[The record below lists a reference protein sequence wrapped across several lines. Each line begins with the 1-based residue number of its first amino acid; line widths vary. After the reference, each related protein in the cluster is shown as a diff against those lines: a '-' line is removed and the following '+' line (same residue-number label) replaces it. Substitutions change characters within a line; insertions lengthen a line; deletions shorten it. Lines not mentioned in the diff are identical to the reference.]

1 MTAFFNKFKIPTLLG
16 LGIIILGIVIGI
28 FIIIREQ
35 IFITRATPDIT
46 PKNIIL
52 TNIEDQSLTVS
63 WQTPLEITSF
73 LSFGPTGNE
82 HIAIDDR
89 DENTLQTHTM
99 HYVTF
104 KNLQP
109 NTTYKYRI
117 ISGKLKS
124 EIFEV
129 TTASPA
135 TAQNGQKP
143 VIGSVLEE
151 NEPLNEGI
159 AYLSISGAVTQSAL
173 VKNSGNFLI
182 PLSFTRKADLSDVF
196 EPVGNETAK
205 VTVIS
210 DKGEANT
217 VFNLHSYQLL
227 PPLKIGRNVDLTV
240 PQDNQFKEFDLN
252 KDGLINASDYAIVLK
267 NMADLNK
274 DGAFNQTDLDLIQ
287 KQINQ

>member
-16 LGIIILGIVIGI
+16 LGIIILGIAIGI
-28 FIIIREQ
+28 FMILKEQ

-46 PKNIIL
+46 PKNILL
-52 TNIEDQSLTVS
+52 TNIEDLSLTVS
-63 WQTPLEITSF
+63 WQTPTEVTSF
-73 LSFGPTGNE
+73 LSFGPSGNE
-82 HIAIDDR
+82 QVAIDDR
-89 DENTLQTHTM
+89 DEKTPQAHIF
-99 HYVTF
+99 HYVTL

-124 EIFEV
+124 EISEV

-159 AYLSISGAVTQSAL
+159 AYLSISGAITQSAL

-182 PLSFTRKADLSDVF
+182 PLSFARKTDLSDVF
-196 EPVGNETAK
+196 TPVGNETAK

-210 DKGEANT
+210 GKGEVIAI
-217 VFNLHSYQLL
+217 FNLQSFQLL
-227 PPLKIGRNVDLTV
+227 PPLKIGQNVDLTI
-240 PQDNQFKEFDLN
+240 PADNQDKKFDLN
-252 KDGLINASDYAIVLK
+252 KDGLINVSDYALVLK
-267 NMADLNK
+267 NKVDLNE
-274 DGAFNQTDLDLIQ
+274 DGTFDQKDLDLIQ

>member
-16 LGIIILGIVIGI
+16 LGIIILGIIIGI

-46 PKNIIL
+46 PKNIVL
-52 TNIEDQSLTVS
+52 SNIEDLSLTVS
-63 WQTPLEITSF
+63 WQTPTEVASF

-82 HIAIDDR
+82 QIAIDDR
-89 DENTLQTHTM
+89 DGNTPQARAL
-99 HYVTF
+99 HYVTL

-124 EIFEV
+124 EISEV
-129 TTASPA
+129 TTASPP

-159 AYLSISGAVTQSAL
+159 AYLSVSGAVTQSAL
-173 VKNSGNFLI
+173 IKNSGNFLI
-182 PLSFTRKADLSDVF
+182 PLSFARKTDLSDVF
-196 EPVGNETAK
+196 NPVGNETAK
-205 VTVIS
+205 VTVMS
-210 DKGEANT
+210 GKGEVSAI
-217 VFNLHSYQLL
+217 FNLQSFQLL
-227 PPLKIGRNVDLTV
+227 PPLKIGQNVDLTV
-240 PQDNQFKEFDLN
+240 PQDNQGKKFDLN
-252 KDGLINASDYAIVLK
+252 KDGLINASDYALVLK
-267 NMADLNK
+267 NKADLNGDGTFDQK
-274 DGAFNQTDLDLIQ
+274 DLGLIQ